1 MWKILHVVPWKGL
14 HQQATLRKQLNFVEA
29 PQRLATDHESGGGSI
44 QSGRRTTR
52 GHNVGRIV
60 VRPSFSDTSRIQQM
74 RKTMRKIMMRK
85 SKTCKTTHGDILF
98 QTFEFFWPTRD

>member
-1 MWKILHVVPWKGL
+1 VTISACVPWKGL

-52 GHNVGRIV
+52 GRNVGRIV
-60 VRPSFSDTSRIQQM
+60 VRPSFSDTSTIQQI
-74 RKTMRKIMMRK
+74 RKTMRK
-85 SKTCKTTHGDILF
+85 SKTCKTNHGDILF
-98 QTFEFFWPTRD
+98 QTFEFFRPTKD